1 MSVWMVERPIKIAS
15 GVVNA
20 HNRARSEQSDIHFCI
35 RALLPLSSPIFFGR
49 FCFHFTPSHGTK
61 HVVYF
66 VFPWLAMI
74 KSVRFGAFVLATPTL
89 FAVRPVHVAKPSSC
103 PSSTDDPRPCLRSMP
118 CRPAAIGLYFHRG
131 FVRFEP
137 HSSFQF
143 FNVMFLP
150 PFVAVNVCGLPHPW
164 FLMSSGQVSFILTWN
179 RCHKV
184 LHSPKDC
191 SCWSSDFRPRSFFPT
206 LALSTL
212 LSPDPTIS
220 ILEGSR

>member
-1 MSVWMVERPIKIAS
+1 MVERPIKIAS

-49 FCFHFTPSHGTK
+49 FLLSLRTISRHQACCLLRLPMACNDK
-61 HVVYF
+61 
-66 VFPWLAMI
+66 
-74 KSVRFGAFVLATPTL
+74 VLATLTL

-212 LSPDPTIS
+212 LSPNPTIS